1 LRFNDSSAG
10 TGAGNFRTTCWSAV
24 LLSAQSEALGSGV
37 AREDLCRSYWYPL
50 YAFIRRHGYNTEDA
64 KDLTQGF
71 FLSLFDRKSLDQ
83 VTPTKGK
90 FRSFL
95 LASLKH
101 YLSAEFHRER
111 TIKRGGNLEFV
122 PLEFESR
129 DDRFSNEPPDALT
142 PETVFDAR
150 WAMTLLELAMNRL
163 RAEYESREKI
173 ATFDTLKPFLEFGN
187 SESLPAYEAVAEK
200 LGLGKGAVKTLIH
213 RLRKRHGQILREEVS
228 RTVTDPEEV
237 NDEIRALCDAVIAA
251 EGLAGS
257 T

>member
-1 LRFNDSSAG
+1 MRRNDSSAG

-37 AREDLCRSYWYPL
+37 AREELCRSYWYPL
-50 YAFIRRHGYNTEDA
+50 YAFVRRRGYDAEDA

-71 FLSLFDRKSLDQ
+71 FLSLLNRRSLDQ
-83 VTPTKGK
+83 VTPIKGK

-101 YLSAEFHRER
+101 YLSAEFHRES

-122 PLEFESR
+122 SLDFDSC
-129 DDRFSNEPPDALT
+129 DDRFSNEPPDILT
-142 PETVFDAR
+142 PEKVFDAR
-150 WAMTLLELAMNRL
+150 WAMTLLGIAMDRL
-163 RAEYESREKI
+163 QAESESRGKI
-173 ATFDTLKPFLEFGN
+173 TIFNVLKPFLDFGN
-187 SESLPAYEAVAEK
+187 SESLPAYETVAEK
-200 LGLGKGAVKTLIH
+200 LGVGKGAVKTLIH

-228 RTVTDPEEV
+228 RTVTDPDDV
-237 NDEIRALCDAVIAA
+237 DDEIRALCDAVAAA
-251 EGLAGS
+251 EGLIGS